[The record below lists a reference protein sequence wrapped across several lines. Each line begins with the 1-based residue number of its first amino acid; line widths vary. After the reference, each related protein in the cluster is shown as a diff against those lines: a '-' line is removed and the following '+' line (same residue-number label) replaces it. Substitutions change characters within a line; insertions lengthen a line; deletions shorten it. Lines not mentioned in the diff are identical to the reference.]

1 MTRTQKYWTCQ
12 LSGWSIYI
20 LILFVFSFQST
31 RTFSERFYYSSAVL
45 VLQLVLT
52 HLYRSVIIR
61 NKWLELPIQK
71 NIFRIIVSSLILAL
85 IIEALLFVVFFVPE
99 VKDLKEINFNRV
111 FLNYINRSFLNF
123 AWAVIYFAIHY
134 FENYNSAKLDALR
147 YEMLLKDFELTA
159 LKSQMNPH
167 FIFNAL
173 NSISGLINE
182 NPGKAQCALSQ
193 LSSLLRYSLRVNDN
207 QTVPLE
213 EELQIVNDYLELESI
228 RYEERLRVSM
238 EIDPSSLKT
247 QVPPLMIQTLCENGI
262 KHGISRLPTG
272 GELHVKSVLCDG
284 TLRLEIRNSG
294 TLALA
299 GSSAEAG
306 SSTDGTGVR
315 NTRQR
320 LLLLYG
326 EKASFDLKKISEGF
340 VSAEVVIPV

>member
-1 MTRTQKYWTCQ
+1 MTRKQKYWICQ
-12 LSGWSIYI
+12 LCGWGLYT
-20 LILFVFSFQST
+20 LILFLFSFQPS
-31 RTFSERFYYSSAVL
+31 RTFSEKFSFSAVVL
-45 VLQLVLT
+45 VLQLGLT

-71 NIFRIIVSSLILAL
+71 NILRIVISSLILAF
-85 IIEALLFVVFFVPE
+85 IIEALLFAVFYVPE
-99 VKDLKEINFNRV
+99 IKDLKDINFNRV

-134 FENYNSAKLDALR
+134 FENYNNARLDALR
-147 YEMLLKDFELTA
+147 YEMLLKDFELSA

-182 NPGKAQCALSQ
+182 NPEKAQCALSQ

-207 QTVPLE
+207 QTVSLE

-228 RYEERLRVSM
+228 RYEERLKVKM
-238 EIDPSSLKT
+238 NIDPSSLKV

-262 KHGISRLPTG
+262 KHGISRLPMG
-272 GELHVKSVLCDG
+272 GELHVKSVYSDG

-294 TLALA
+294 TLTDDE
-299 GSSAEAG
+299 SSEG
-306 SSTDGTGVR
+306 YGVR

-320 LLLLYG
+320 LSLLYG
-326 EKASFDLKKISEGF
+326 RKASFCLKKMSEDF
-340 VSAEVVIPV
+340 VSAEVIIPV